1 MKKILLTTMLMLAGI
16 AAWAQNWTAPSAN
29 DYESSTPVYVQ
40 LNVNGA
46 EQLKA
51 EIAAFIDGDC
61 RAVAYGAETVIN
73 NSQYYQLR
81 VWGNPSDDYNKTI
94 TFKAVWEGLVFSFK
108 KTIPWTG
115 ETHTEIPVVLN
126 VDMPTGVVITNPLE
140 IKTKLPGT
148 YDLNNDITFS
158 YEGRD
163 VDGSTI
169 DYTPLNESTIETLL
183 TYEWDF
189 ANSSSYFTVDGKN
202 ILTALQETGEAGMY
216 LSLTV
221 TDGNTFRIGGW
232 TNVIITTP
240 KVAVENI
247 SCTPTAWTININDNL
262 KENQDLAAAITVLP
276 EDASDKTY
284 TFVPADAAAE
294 AVYNNGFFSATG
306 TYNINIVSNS
316 DRGIYTTIAVTVVK
330 SVESISI
337 NSPSGR
343 FYAVAGDNV
352 FDMISPYVSVYPS
365 DATNQNFSFVV
376 PAEASDAIVDGVAGR
391 MPGLYYIDI
400 VAEENPQI
408 KTQVEVVIN
417 DIMAPAEITLN
428 IGDTYSAALDG
439 KIRVLPMLE
448 AESFTYTV
456 APKTNADAEGFDVN
470 GAAAKSGTYTLLVTC
485 DQNPKATAEITVT
498 VVTPVVITF
507 PAKIILSKFKDTDL
521 ELTFVEGDN
530 FDPSLIELRFTGNLD
545 MPGITEP
552 ITYTPVANSN
562 NLKWKL
568 RGYRVGYYWLEV
580 FYNGVAMLN
589 TEKVESSDVR
599 LPVEIPFNNNGWD
612 WIYYPANYPLISY
625 EEGSYLPW
633 LNQDANNRIIDLRS
647 QTELLYND
655 DTYGLFGTINHLSS
669 GEGMY
674 KVKAKYEDAA
684 DAMFVA
690 SENDDYYWDSG
701 SNKPIYKGYNWIG
714 YTNEW
719 DITFAEFNT
728 INEYNRA
735 SDGDMIIGKNGFA
748 EYDATYGGWIE
759 QNGFILQA
767 GKGYIYYSTSEDEKY
782 VNFEV
787 YPSLEESNAKQ
798 RVARQRTSV
807 WHYDAGAFADNMA
820 MVAEIS
826 NLNNPEDYTIG
837 AFVDGEC
844 RGEGSFVAGNK
855 MMISVAGKTGEEVS
869 FRLYNH
875 ITGEYSEIFETVKYG
890 QKLGSLKKPVALTS
904 PETTG
909 IKENYEF
916 GNMNTESQVFDMNG
930 RRVGT
935 MSKSGVYV
943 IKTVENGKVVTKKVV
958 KK

>member
-1 MKKILLTTMLMLAGI
+1 MKKLLLTVMLMLLGMAT
-16 AAWAQNWTAPSAN
+16 WAQDWTAPSEN
-29 DYESSTPVYVQ
+29 DFESSTPVYVQ
-40 LNVNGA
+40 VNVNGV
-46 EQLKA
+46 EQMKVQV
-51 EIAAFIDGDC
+51 AAFIEDDC
-61 RAVAYGAETVIN
+61 RAVSYGAETEVG
-73 NSQYYQLR
+73 NSQYHLLR
-81 VWGNPSDDYNKTI
+81 VWGDPSADYNKTI
-94 TFKAVWEGLVFSFK
+94 TFKVAWEGLVFNFR
-108 KTIPWTG
+108 KTVAWTG
-115 ETHTEIPVVLN
+115 ETHKEIPVVLN
-126 VDMPTGVVITNPLE
+126 VDLPTGVSITNPLNLE
-140 IKTKLPGT
+140 MKLPGK
-148 YDLNNDITFS
+148 YDLNNDIKLL

-163 VDGSTI
+163 FDGSVI
-169 DYTPLNESTIETLL
+169 DYTPLNESTIETELA
-183 TYEWDF
+183 YEWDF
-189 ANSSSYFTVDGKN
+189 ANSSSYFTVDGTT
-202 ILTALQETGEAGMY
+202 LTALKETGESGMY
-216 LSLTV
+216 LGLTI
-221 TDGNTFRIGGW
+221 TDGNVFRIGGM
-232 TNVIITTP
+232 TNVIIKEP
-240 KVAVENI
+240 KVPVTSI
-247 SCTPTAWTININDNL
+247 TCTPSAWTININDNL
-262 KENQDLAAAITVLP
+262 KENQELAAAIKVLP

-330 SVESISI
+330 SVESISLT
-337 NSPSGR
+337 SPSGR
-343 FYAVAGDNV
+343 FYAVEGDNV
-352 FDMISPYVSVYPS
+352 FDMIRPYVSVYPE
-365 DATNQNFSFVV
+365 DATNKNFSFVV
-376 PAEASDAIVDGVAGR
+376 PAEASDAIVDGLAGR
-391 MPGLYYIDI
+391 TPGLYYIDI
-400 VAEENPQI
+400 ISDENPQI
-408 KTQVEVVIN
+408 KAQAEVIIN
-417 DIMAPAEITLN
+417 QIEAPAEITLN
-428 IGDTYSAALDG
+428 IGETYSAALEG
-439 KIRVLPMLE
+439 KITVLPMLE

-456 APKTNADAEGFDVN
+456 APKTNADAEGFDAN
-470 GAAAKSGTYTLLVTC
+470 GGAIKSGTYTLLVTC

-507 PAKIILSKFKDTDL
+507 PARITLSKFKDTEL

-530 FDPSLIELRFTGNLD
+530 FDPNLIELRFTGNLD

-599 LPVEIPFNNNGWD
+599 LPVEIPFNNDGWD

-647 QTELLYND
+647 QTDLLYND
-655 DTYGLFGTINHLSS
+655 DTYGLFGTIDHLSS

-674 KVKAKYEDAA
+674 KIKAKYEDAA

-787 YPSLEESNAKQ
+787 YPSLEEAPAKQ
-798 RVARQRTSV
+798 RATRQMPSV
-807 WHYDAGAFADNMA
+807 WQYNAGAFADNMA

-844 RGEGSFVAGNK
+844 RGEGNFVVGNK
-855 MMISVAGKTGEEVS
+855 MMISVAGKAGEEVS

-890 QKLGSLKKPVALTS
+890 QKLGSLKKPVALSS

-909 IKENYEF
+909 IRSLEL
-916 GNMNTESQVFDMNG
+916 GVSSSDAQVFDMNG
-930 RRVGT
+930 RRVET

-943 IKTVENGKVVTKKVV
+943 IKTIDGGKIVTKKVV